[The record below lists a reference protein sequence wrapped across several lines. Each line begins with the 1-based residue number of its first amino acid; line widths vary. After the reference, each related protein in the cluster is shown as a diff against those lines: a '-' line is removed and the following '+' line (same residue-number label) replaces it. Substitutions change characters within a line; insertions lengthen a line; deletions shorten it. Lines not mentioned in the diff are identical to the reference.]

1 MCKDV
6 FTLIVYRQFRIANI
20 NRILMLL
27 KGSEKITRNKN
38 NSDDDRFLYRSD
50 RQFESDYH
58 TPACL
63 IDRENQVSLGIR
75 KGAMPSKLNHSTY
88 DYNCEGAHFSK
99 DYRGLPLLISTTTKR
114 LISPNQPI
122 LATIPIGSSIQE
134 NQYFKN
140 CLLEVVH
147 INYLNEFVIR
157 FSTHQL
163 TVFVKLASED
173 NRIRQILLGQIITFL
188 SPSTLKY
195 LSPLTE

>member
-1 MCKDV
+1 MY
-6 FTLIVYRQFRIANI
+6 F
-20 NRILMLL
+20 
-27 KGSEKITRNKN
+27 
-38 NSDDDRFLYRSD
+38 RFLYHATLPNMNYADIVYDANIVENIFCLFGLRLQLRRRSFFK
-50 RQFESDYH
+50 RLSW
-58 TPACL
+58 P
-63 IDRENQVSLGIR
+63 
-75 KGAMPSKLNHSTY
+75 
-88 DYNCEGAHFSK
+88 
-99 DYRGLPLLISTTTKR
+99 PLLISTTTKR